1 MLMYHAAMS
10 TRTRSVRQSVSLSPS
25 VAHRVRALARTKRT
39 SASRVLADLV
49 QSGLESKEREK
60 KYFLE
65 LAERLARSR
74 DPAQQ
79 KALKA
84 ELARLT
90 FGE

>member
-1 MLMYHAAMS
+1 MS
-10 TRTRSVRQSVSLSPS
+10 TKTRTVRQSVSLPPT
-25 VAHRVRALARTKRT
+25 VAHRVRALARSRRT

-49 QSGLESKEREK
+49 QSGLDSKEREK

-65 LAERLARSR
+65 VAEKLARAR
-74 DPAQQ
+74 DPNQQ

>member
-1 MLMYHAAMS
+1 MS
-10 TRTRSVRQSVSLSPS
+10 TNTKPVRQSVSLTAA
-25 VAHRVRALARTKRT
+25 VADRVRALARLKRT

-49 QSGLESKEREK
+49 QSGLDSKAREK
-60 KYFLE
+60 KHFLDV
-65 LAERLARSR
+65 AERLARAKN
-74 DPAQQ
+74 PAEQ